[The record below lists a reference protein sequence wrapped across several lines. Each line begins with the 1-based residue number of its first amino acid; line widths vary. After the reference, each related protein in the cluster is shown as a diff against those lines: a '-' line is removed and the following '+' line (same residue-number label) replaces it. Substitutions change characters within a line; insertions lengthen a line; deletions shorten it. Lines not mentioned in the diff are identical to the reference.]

1 MVSSKQIE
9 KHLGKKRMSLV
20 EIIHD
25 DDPEGDDPEVIEVW
39 LKEGLYQSNDLGTMW
54 VLGSHR
60 LLQNGG
66 YMTVKEMY
74 NDLLNW
80 FDEGINR
87 EL

>member
-1 MVSSKQIE
+1 MISSKQIE

-25 DDPEGDDPEVIEVW
+25 DDPEVIDVW
-39 LKEGLYQSNDLGTMW
+39 LKEGLSQSNTSETMW
-54 VLGSHR
+54 VLGRHR

-74 NDLLNW
+74 SDLLNW
-80 FDEGINR
+80 FDEGIKR